1 MDKVTIAQ
9 ELEIDYD
16 TAVQGR
22 VYSEFPKEST
32 AVKYDPDKPLYLSI
46 DNSH

>member
-9 ELEIDYD
+9 ELLIDYD
-16 TAVQGR
+16 TAVSGR
-22 VYSEFPKEST
+22 VYSEFPKETSD
-32 AVKYDPDKPLYLSI
+32 VQYDQSKPVYIAI